1 MTVIGR
7 VTDKATELNPAEL
20 DRELDEPGLG
30 DPNGMI
36 GTDRRERV
44 VRVELPTDLIEA

>member
-36 GTDRRERV
+36 GTDRRF